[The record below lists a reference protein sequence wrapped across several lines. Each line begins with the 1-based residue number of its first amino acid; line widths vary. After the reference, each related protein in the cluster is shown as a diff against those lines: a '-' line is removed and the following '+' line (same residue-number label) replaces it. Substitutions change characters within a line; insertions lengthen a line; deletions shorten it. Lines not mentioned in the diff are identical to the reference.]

1 MKSLEKPNRSR
12 HILEIHRYQ
21 NSTLAKMDSGS
32 TNHQNNLLDS
42 SDRMRVHLII
52 TGKVQGVY
60 FRQNMKIIAGRN
72 NVNGWVRNLAGG
84 TVEAVLEGNKVDVE
98 TVISWSSKGPQDA
111 NVTNVTVDKQQ
122 YIGEFSSFEI
132 TYD

>member
-1 MKSLEKPNRSR
+1 MKSPEEPIRSR
-12 HILEIHRYQ
+12 PILEIHRYL

-32 TNHQNNLLDS
+32 TNHQNKLLDS
-42 SDRMRVHLII
+42 SNSMRVHLII

-60 FRQNMKIIAGRN
+60 FRQNMKIIAERN

-84 TVEAVLEGNKVDVE
+84 TVEAVLEGIKGDVE
-98 TVISWSSKGPQDA
+98 KVISWSSKGPQDA
-111 NVTNVTVDKQQ
+111 NVTNVTVEKHQ
-122 YIGEFSSFEI
+122 YLGEFSSFEI